1 MTQKGKMR
9 LKRSAVRLVL
19 SVLRLLFIAGICF
32 VILYPLITELST
44 SVMSV
49 QDVYDGTVKYVPKHF
64 TLSHYTEAMRL
75 LKYGSAMLNTIPMA
89 IVISAVQMISSTF
102 VAYGFA
108 RFNFK
113 GNNILFL
120 AAILAMMI
128 PPDVLLVPYYLQ
140 FRSLSLLN
148 TWWPMIILGLTCTGL
163 KNGLYIFIM
172 RQYFKGVP
180 RALEEAA
187 YIDGAG
193 VFRTLVSIILPDARS
208 MMVTVFLF
216 SFVWTWL
223 DGMYI
228 PVFCSNLDV
237 LPTTIGA
244 LENPFA
250 NLANAGNTQ
259 ILAGGLIQNAGIVL
273 VIAPLLVLYVIAQK
287 SFVESVSRSGLVG

>member
-1 MTQKGKMR
+1 M
-9 LKRSAVRLVL
+9 SF
-19 SVLRLLFIAGICF
+19 LRLLFIGGICF
-32 VILYPLITELST
+32 VILYPLVTELST
-44 SVMSV
+44 SVMGV
-49 QDVYDGTVKYVPKHF
+49 QDIYDSTVNYVPKHF
-64 TLSHYTEAMRL
+64 TLSHYTEAMKL
-75 LKYGSAMLNTIPMA
+75 LKYDQTILQT
-89 IVISAVQMISSTF
+89 ILLVGTISFVQMVSSTF

-108 RFNFK
+108 RFDFK
-113 GNNILFL
+113 GNNLLFV

-172 RQYFKGVP
+172 RQFFKGIP

-193 VFRTLVSIILPDARS
+193 VFQTLVRVILPDSGA

-223 DGMYI
+223 DGTYI
-228 PVFCSNLDV
+228 PVFCSNLNV

-244 LENPFA
+244 LTNPFA
-250 NLANAGNTQ
+250 NLADSGNTQ
-259 ILAGGLIQNAGIVL
+259 VLAGGLIQNAGIVL
-273 VIAPLLVLYVIAQK
+273 IIFPLLILYIVAQK

>member
-9 LKRSAVRLVL
+9 LKKSAVRLVL
-19 SVLRLLFIAGICF
+19 SVLRLLFIGGICF

-49 QDVYDGTVKYVPKHF
+49 QDVYDSTVKYVPKHF
-64 TLSHYTEAMRL
+64 TLSHYQEAIKL
-75 LKYGSAMLNTIPMA
+75 LKYGSALLNTIPMT
-89 IVISAVQMISSTF
+89 IVISVVQMITSTF

-128 PPDVLLVPYYLQ
+128 PPDVLLVPYYLE

-148 TWWPMIILGLTCTGL
+148 TWWPMIILGLTCTGQ

-180 RALEEAA
+180 HALEEAA

-228 PVFCSNLDV
+228 PVFCSNLNV

-250 NLANAGNTQ
+250 NLSNAGNTQ